1 MQLPLTAPPDATHD
15 RLAEAV
21 AFLASLDRRT
31 STPGER
37 RAGEWVAEQLRAAG
51 VANATLQA
59 FRTQSSW
66 APAGNA
72 HMLAGLAAAALGGAA
87 GRLLGTAAAVSY
99 EADISGRSHWV
110 RRLLPAGRGATV
122 EARIA
127 PTGPKLRTVVL
138 VAHIDAAH
146 NGWVWHPRFVEASR
160 RRSEKT
166 GKALPSH
173 LVPLLAL
180 AATATGARPL
190 RAAGAALAALG
201 LGLFTQ
207 SQRSPTAP
215 GANDNATAVAAAL
228 ELARRLAAQPLAHT
242 EVILLFPG
250 GEEVGTTG
258 TRAWLREHG
267 RALDRETTLMIG
279 LDSLGSG
286 GAVVLPR
293 REALTCT
300 YDAADLA
307 LAEEAARRAG
317 LQPPQRVTFGNV
329 TDAMMGR
336 QAGLHAFAV
345 LSYADGWIKNLHRP
359 TDTPGRVQWSTVHD
373 ALALTAAA
381 IELWDERAPSL
392 CSQ

>member
-1 MQLPLTAPPDATHD
+1 MADAARDPLAQT
-15 RLAEAV
+15 V

-37 RAGEWVAEQLRAAG
+37 RAAEWVAEELHAAG
-51 VANATLQA
+51 VRTATLQA

-66 APAGNA
+66 APAGGA
-72 HMLAGLAAAALGGAA
+72 HMLAGLAAAALGGRA
-87 GRLLGTAAAVSY
+87 GRVLGAAAAVSY
-99 EADISGRSHWV
+99 EADVSGRSHWV
-110 RRLLPAGRGATV
+110 RRILPAGRGATV

-127 PTGPKLRTVVL
+127 PSGPKRRTVIL
-138 VAHIDAAH
+138 VGHVDAAH
-146 NGWVWHPRFVEASR
+146 GGWVWHPRFVEASR
-160 RRSEKT
+160 RRSERH

-180 AATATGARPL
+180 AAVATGARSL
-190 RAAGAALAALG
+190 RRAGAALAVLG

-207 SQRSPTAP
+207 ASRSPTAP
-215 GANDNATAVAAAL
+215 GANDNATAVAVVL

-258 TRAWLREHG
+258 TLAWLHEHG

-286 GAVVLPR
+286 GAVVLPS
-293 REALTCT
+293 REALTCA
-300 YDAADLA
+300 YDPADLA
-307 LAEEAARRAG
+307 LAEEAAARAG
-317 LQPPQRVTFGNV
+317 LRPPPRVAFGNV

-345 LSYADGWIKNLHRP
+345 LTYARGWIKNLHLP
-359 TDTPGRVQWSTVHD
+359 TDTPEHVEWSTVHEAM
-373 ALALTAAA
+373 ALAAAA
-381 IELWDERAPSL
+381 VALWDERAVVR
-392 CSQ
+392 